1 MNYRHIFHAGNPADV
16 MKHAILAQILMHLR
30 VKDTPFCVLDA
41 HAGIGCYD
49 LLSEQAGKTLEYQ
62 TGIGQLFDMP
72 DADPSLAPYLDAVRG
87 LNPDGTLHTYPGSPR
102 LARSLMRD
110 QDRLVAIELHPDDAD
125 TLREEF
131 SGDRQ
136 VTIHQGDAYKALR
149 SQLPPREKRGVVLLD
164 PPFEKTDEFDR
175 LADGLKTAHRR
186 FANGIYAIW
195 YPIKERAAV
204 WRFHEAVENTGIPK
218 ILVAELTW
226 HDEDIHTRL
235 NGSGL
240 LIVNPPWKLA
250 ETLSTLLPALHA
262 ALPSTGGGWK
272 VDWLTPET

>member
-30 VKDTPFCVLDA
+30 VKNTPFCVLDA

-72 DADPSLAPYLDAVRG
+72 DIDPSLAPYLDAVRR
-87 LNPDGTLHTYPGSPR
+87 LNPDGTLRTYPGSPR

-131 SGDRQ
+131 SGDHQ

-218 ILVAELTW
+218 ILLAELTW

-250 ETLSTLLPALHA
+250 DTLSSLLPALHA

-272 VDWLTPET
+272 VDWLTPES